1 MLTADYFDGRSTRV
15 RVVRL
20 EVAGEDLLIT
30 GEDLDLRIPFS
41 EVTVD
46 ERLGRAPR
54 RLRFA
59 DEAFCVVSDLNA
71 LDALLSSTAHRDGWV
86 DRIQRRARFVLL
98 SMAVCALLAVA
109 AYQWGVP
116 WAADIG
122 AAHMPAGVGVQL
134 SNQAIKVLDGGI
146 LLPSRID
153 ADRQLALTAKFHA
166 LRLPDGGTAKAEL
179 LFRRSPQ
186 LGANAFTLPDCRIIV
201 LDDLVTIIGD
211 DRQILAALAHE
222 AGHGHGHH
230 GVRML
235 LQSSIVGAFLAF
247 YVGDISSLLAIAP
260 ATLMQARYSREF
272 EEQADNY
279 AAAVLRLN
287 GMSAALLAEALDKLS
302 KSHKETAGA
311 GYLSS
316 HPATVER
323 MRHLRS
329 L

>member
-20 EVAGEDLLIT
+20 EVDGGNLLIT
-30 GEDLDLRIPFS
+30 GEDIERRLPLT
-41 EVTVD
+41 EVKVD

-59 DEAFCVVSDLNA
+59 DEAFCVVGDLNA
-71 LDALLSSTAHRDGWV
+71 LDAMLSSIAHRDGWV

-98 SMAVCALLAVA
+98 SMAVCAALAVA
-109 AYQWGVP
+109 AYEWGLP
-116 WAADIG
+116 WAAEIG
-122 AAHMPAGVGVQL
+122 AAHMPAGFSVEL
-134 SNQAIKVLDGGI
+134 SSQALKALDGGI
-146 LLPSRID
+146 LLPSHIA
-153 ADRQLALTAKFHA
+153 ADRQLALTAKFHT
-166 LRLPDGGTAKAEL
+166 LRRPEGGKANAEL

-186 LGANAFTLPDCRIIV
+186 LGANAFTLPDGRIIV

-230 GVRML
+230 GMRML
-235 LQSSIVGAFLAF
+235 LQSSIVGAFFAF

-260 ATLMQARYSREF
+260 ATLMQARYSRDF
-272 EEQADNY
+272 EEQADTY
-279 AAAVLRLN
+279 GAAVLKLN
-287 GMSAALLAEALDKLS
+287 GMSPGLLAEALDKLS

>member
-20 EVAGEDLLIT
+20 EVAGEDLLIS
-30 GEDLDLRIPFS
+30 GEDIDRRVPITQ
-41 EVTVD
+41 VKVD

-59 DEAFCVVSDLNA
+59 DEAFCVVNDLNA

-98 SMAVCALLAVA
+98 SLAACAVLAVA
-109 AYQWGVP
+109 AYKWGLP
-116 WAADIG
+116 WAAGIG
-122 AAHMPAGVGVQL
+122 AAHMPSGVSVKL
-134 SNQAIKVLDGGI
+134 SDQALNALDGGI
-146 LLPSRID
+146 LLPSGI
-153 ADRQLALTAKFHA
+153 AEDRQQALNARFHS
-166 LRLPDGGTAKAEL
+166 LRLPEGGNATAEM

-186 LGANAFTLPDCRIIV
+186 LGANAFTLPDGRIIV

-211 DRQILAALAHE
+211 DRQVMAALAHE
-222 AGHGHGHH
+222 AGHGHGNH
-230 GVRML
+230 GMRML

-247 YVGDISSLLAIAP
+247 YVGDISSLLAAAP
-260 ATLMQARYSREF
+260 AALMQARYSREF
-272 EEQADNY
+272 EAQADNY
-279 AAAVLRLN
+279 AAAVLKLN
-287 GMSAALLAEALDKLS
+287 GMSPGLLADALDKLA
-302 KSHKETAGA
+302 KSHRETAGA
-311 GYLSS
+311 GYLST
-316 HPATVER
+316 HPATVAR